1 MTTPAHNPPPTDTE
15 APDTEPLDIEALL
28 LQLRRKQGTWVDW
41 ATACQTLQKT
51 GMSPQ
56 AIFEGTGFEPIQ
68 QNQIVV
74 AGQVYQSITGG
85 AVSEAVLEHF
95 TSRGSDSLYELRILA
110 KEDRAKA
117 VQFIYDQGLDS
128 EEVRDIAKALK
139 EYAYRSEPPKGFTDH
154 PGDAVAFSYWG
165 LARQKSDLQ
174 ARSRLIAQGLRF
186 AHSAGAR
193 SAIEKLLTDFAVVKE
208 KPAPRL
214 PLFRLET
221 DSDIPCVVQLM
232 GEWPLSA
239 DAFQS
244 AQSAKPDPLFG
255 IVHSSSAEQAWV
267 PVPGW
272 QVVITSQDPVG
283 LLLPFNQLPGQ
294 TDSSVTENVLVLVD
308 RQQQAWDDNSYFAIA
323 GENGQLAMRWFD
335 TEPNAPLL
343 GRVIVIVRP
352 KKVLDEDYTQELW
365 QIDE

>member
-1 MTTPAHNPPPTDTE
+1 MTTPAHNSPPADT
-15 APDTEPLDIEALL
+15 EALL

-41 ATACQTLQKT
+41 AAACQSLQKM
-51 GMSPQ
+51 GLSPQ

-85 AVSEAVLEHF
+85 AVSDAVLEHF
-95 TSRGSDSLYELRILA
+95 TARGSDALYELRILA
-110 KEDRAKA
+110 KEDRARA
-117 VQFIYDQGLDS
+117 VQFIHDQGLDS

-186 AHSAGAR
+186 AHSGGAR
-193 SAIEKLLTDFAVVKE
+193 SAIEKLLTDFEVVKE

-221 DSDIPCVVQLM
+221 DSDIPCVVQLL
-232 GEWPLSA
+232 GEWPLSVDVFQAALPA
-239 DAFQS
+239 D
-244 AQSAKPDPLFG
+244 PDPLFG
-255 IVHSSSAEQAWV
+255 IVRSSLAQQAWV

-272 QVVITSQDPVG
+272 QVVITAQDPVA
-283 LLLPFNQLPGQ
+283 LLLPFNALPGQ
-294 TDSSVTENVLVLVD
+294 QDSSSAEMVLVLVD
-308 RQQQAWDDNSYFAIA
+308 RQQQAWDDNSYFVVA
-323 GENGQLAMRWFD
+323 GDDGLLTMGWFD
-335 TEPNAPLL
+335 VEPSKGLL